1 MSENQNQN
9 QNETQTTADALA
21 AGVVGCQLSFCW
33 LGETKTIDETDN
45 AEAAG
50 LFGAD
55 SESFRA
61 CKRILSRTKPEIRA
75 LALKRNEI
83 RRYWLSVTLPYLR
96 GLRLLP
102 LAAVAEVERELT
114 RHAAELRE
122 LAAGL
127 VDIHAELLEDAR
139 ARLGRLFNA
148 GDYPDTLADCFRVSF
163 GFPSVRP
170 PDYLATLAPD
180 VFQREAERVA
190 AQFNRAAELAETA
203 LASEFGSMLERIT
216 ETLRGTDTDG
226 RPRVFRDSMVGNLRD
241 FFQRFRFLRVGSG
254 AELAALVDHAEQ
266 LTRGISP
273 QLLRDDSAARALF
286 VDQVARIENQLTAA
300 VIPAGRRIR
309 PAVAATSTTDTPAEA
324 EAVANVAPAAA
335 EPKPA
340 TPDTPAE
347 AVASVAP
354 VATDPPAVANPARFV
369 RRIRPAA
376 AAVA

>member
-1 MSENQNQN
+1 
-9 QNETQTTADALA
+9 
-21 AGVVGCQLSFCW
+21 
-33 LGETKTIDETDN
+33 
-45 AEAAG
+45 
-50 LFGAD
+50 
-55 SESFRA
+55 
-61 CKRILSRTKPEIRA
+61 
-75 LALKRNEI
+75 
-83 RRYWLSVTLPYLR
+83 VTLPYLR

-324 EAVANVAPAAA
+324 EAEAVTPAEAVANVAPVAA